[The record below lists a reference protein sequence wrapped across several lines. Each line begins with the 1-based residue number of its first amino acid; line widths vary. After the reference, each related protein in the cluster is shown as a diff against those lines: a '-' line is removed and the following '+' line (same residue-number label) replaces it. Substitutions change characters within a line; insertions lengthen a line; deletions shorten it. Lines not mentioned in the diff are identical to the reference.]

1 MMSKRVVRVL
11 ILLAKVAVIA
21 ACFTYIALTILRNLE
36 SLRETEFTL
45 RPVPLILSFPFAV
58 AYLFGRALIWHLIVR
73 RVIGPHPLSLNL
85 LSWMSSLAG
94 KYLPGKVFLLLG
106 RVYFYR
112 GRGARAAQVTS
123 GFLLEAC
130 CSALATLVV
139 FGLAV
144 LWRPSD
150 ELGTLR
156 WAMAAVALGLIVI
169 THPAVLRRGINTALC
184 VARQPTV
191 ELPLRWRD
199 VVAWTLL
206 MSANWLVLGLG
217 FYLLL
222 RAVIDVSPEM
232 YLFVT
237 GAFAVAG
244 VIGVLALF
252 APSGI
257 GVREGV
263 MTFTLGTVLPVAVA
277 AIAAILARI
286 WITLAEALCSGIAL
300 LLVRG
305 MKPGELESAA
315 AVQGRE

>member
-1 MMSKRVVRVL
+1 MTPVRSMRDKRLVRVL
-11 ILLAKVAVIA
+11 SLIAKVAVIA
-21 ACFTYIALTILRNLE
+21 ACFAYIALTIWRNLE
-36 SLRETEFTL
+36 SLREVEFTL
-45 RPVPLILSFPFAV
+45 RPGPLVLSFPFAV
-58 AYLFGRALIWHLIVR
+58 AYLFGRGLIWHLVVR
-73 RVIGPHPLSLNL
+73 KVIGPHPLRLNL

-94 KYLPGKVFLLLG
+94 KYLPGKVFLLFG

-112 GRGARAAQVTS
+112 GHGASAAQVS
-123 GFLLEAC
+123 SAFLIEAC

-144 LWRPSD
+144 LWQPTAA
-150 ELGTLR
+150 LGTLKP
-156 WAMAAVALGLIVI
+156 AMAAVALGLIVI
-169 THPAVLRRGINTALC
+169 THPAALRRGINAALRL
-184 VARQPTV
+184 ARQPAV
-191 ELPLRWRD
+191 ELRLRWRD
-199 VVAWTLL
+199 VIGWTLL
-206 MSANWLVLGLG
+206 MSANWLILGAG

-222 RAVIDVSPEM
+222 RAVIDVPPGL

-244 VIGVLALF
+244 VIGVLVLF

-263 MTFTLGTVLPVAVA
+263 MTVVLGTVMPVAVA

-300 LLVRG
+300 VLVRG
-305 MKPGELESAA
+305 IKPG
-315 AVQGRE
+315 